1 MEFRI
6 LRILE
11 IISLFFFFPRDF
23 STIRESTSESME
35 KDRSFQI
42 SDWKVY
48 SLSREEKF
56 LISEESNDWTKLSG
70 KMIVLS
76 KTTYKK
82 KI

>member
-42 SDWKVY
+42 SDCKV